1 MDWTTG
7 TGKGQQG
14 AIEGLHWAGQEV
26 SMFSVEYRNRVRDRV
41 LDHAA
46 SDPRFVAGAI
56 VGSLALDQGDRW
68 SDLDLTFAVVDG
80 VPVLQVLDDWT
91 RRLVA
96 EFDAV
101 HLFDQPSGASL
112 YRVFLFPGCLQVD
125 ISCTPAAAFG
135 ATSPRFKL
143 LFGQAVDKPHLQPPS
158 AEHLF
163 GDAVHLAVRAR
174 ICLER
179 GRPWQ
184 AEYLISWVRDIAL
197 SLACRRRGL
206 AGVYSR
212 GVDDLPAD
220 VRAAFDDTLV
230 RSLEPD
236 ELQRA
241 LGRTIAALLRE
252 AGDVPALAASVE
264 PHLRELVLPWDA

>member
-1 MDWTTG
+1 
-7 TGKGQQG
+7 
-14 AIEGLHWAGQEV
+14 
-26 SMFSVEYRNRVRDRV
+26 MFNVEYRDRVRDRV
-41 LDHAA
+41 LEQAA
-46 SDPRFVAGAI
+46 SDARVVAGAI

-91 RRLVA
+91 RSLVA
-96 EFDAV
+96 EFDAI

-125 ISCTPAAAFG
+125 LSFTPAPAFG

-143 LFGQAVDKPHLQPPS
+143 LFGQAVDKPHVQLSS

-163 GDAVHLAVRAR
+163 GDAVHLALRAR
-174 ICLER
+174 FCLER

-184 AEYLISWVRDIAL
+184 AEYLISWLRDNAL
-197 SLACRRRGL
+197 SLACRRRGMPAL
-206 AGVYSR
+206 HSR
-212 GVDDLPAD
+212 RVDDLPAD
-220 VRAAFDDTLV
+220 VRAAFEDTLV
-230 RSLEPD
+230 RSLEPE

-241 LGRTIAALLRE
+241 LGRAIAALLRE
-252 AGDVPALAASVE
+252 AGDVPALAAKVE
-264 PHLRELVLPWDA
+264 PHLRELVRPWDA